1 MINKSRL
8 CIVGLGYVGLPL
20 AIEFS
25 KHYLTFGYDT
35 NKLRI
40 ENLKKNKDINN
51 EMSSVILKKSKIKF
65 TSKEK
70 DLKNCNTY
78 IVTVPTPI
86 KKNNLPDLRILK
98 KATRLISKYLKPKDL
113 VIYESTV
120 YPGVTEDVC
129 IPILEE
135 FSGLKLKNKK
145 NYPNGS
151 NYFYCGYSPERM
163 NPGDKIRT
171 LSKIPKLV
179 SSNDNFSLNLIFNL
193 YKKII
198 NEKVIKIDQ
207 IRIAEAAKIIENIQR
222 DVNVALVNEL
232 SIIFD
237 KLNIPT
243 SKVLYAASTKWNFN
257 KYEPGLVGGHC
268 IGVDPYYLAYIAKAK
283 KIFPKMIL
291 SGRQIN
297 NNMPKFISSKLK
309 NLMKEKLIQ
318 TQSSKILILG
328 FTFKE
333 NCSDFRNTLVF
344 DMYNLINKFTKKVD
358 IYDPNVNT
366 IDVKKVYNI
375 QIKTNLINQ
384 RYDCI
389 ILAVKH
395 NIFKKLDNYK
405 NISKI
410 IKQKNIVIDLKDFF
424 KNIKVDYKL

>member
-8 CIVGLGYVGLPL
+8 CIIGLGYVGLPL

-51 EMSSVILKKSKIKF
+51 EISSTILKKSKIKF

-70 DLKNCNTY
+70 DLKNCNIY

-98 KATRLISKYLKPKDL
+98 KATKLISKYLKHKDL

-120 YPGVTEDVC
+120 YPGVTDDVC

-135 FSGLKLKNKK
+135 FSGLKIKNNKI
-145 NYPNGS
+145 NPNRS

-179 SSNDNFSLNLIFNL
+179 SSNDNYSLNLVFNL

-268 IGVDPYYLAYIAKAK
+268 IGVDPYYLAYIAKVK

-358 IYDPNVNT
+358 IYDPYVNT
-366 IDVKKVYNI
+366 TDVKKVYNI
-375 QIKTNLINQ
+375 KIKTNLINQ

-395 NIFKKLDNYK
+395 NIFKKLDNNK